1 MYAQAHT
8 YMYRHTHFLSP
19 NFPNSNRRNFIIP
32 PRTVT
37 VKKTDSPIALLIILN
52 SHQDYLCPANFKK
65 QFSPWELKYNGPLFT
80 NMIKSK

>member
-8 YMYRHTHFLSP
+8 HMYTHTFSLPTFQTQTEGTSY
-19 NFPNSNRRNFIIP
+19 STQYR
-32 PRTVT
+32 T

-52 SHQDYLCPANFKK
+52 SHRDYLCPANFKK